1 MRDGRS
7 RLAMA
12 TSDYLMAIKVL
23 LLVAAGVGFVWWQL
37 RDLAKEKARRTESEK
52 KQPPTP

>member
-1 MRDGRS
+1 
-7 RLAMA
+7 MA